1 MDIFVLAAV
10 VKSVLCWIF
19 LPSWLLGASD
29 FTSCELLTSLPVS
42 SSFLCALS
50 SRPDSFHLAIMNLTF
65 SRAFSASDSGYV
77 WWRRSVLQT
86 ASVRIPVFCC
96 LTYAHLYS
104 AAAEWNHKT
113 LSRSKSWSTA
123 GGATS
128 AVAPDVS
135 INLWHNIVS
144 HINAANVESH
154 LISHFVLLLLLL
166 FLKVSEKKHVIF
178 FHACLSVC
186 LSGV

>member
-1 MDIFVLAAV
+1 MDIFAVAAV

-19 LPSWLLGASD
+19 LPSWLLGGSD

-50 SRPDSFHLAIMNLTF
+50 SRPGHHEPDLF
-65 SRAFSASDSGYV
+65 SCLQRLRLGIV

-96 LTYAHLYS
+96 VTYAHLFS
-104 AAAEWNHKT
+104 AAAEWNHKI

-135 INLWHNIVS
+135 INLWNNIVS
-144 HINAANVESH
+144 HINAANVQ
-154 LISHFVLLLLLL
+154 SHFISLFVLLLLL
-166 FLKVSEKKHVIF
+166 FLKVS
-178 FHACLSVC
+178 
-186 LSGV
+186 